1 MDKWNVVISFAGIVV
16 SFFAVV
22 ISFAGIVVSFF
33 AARYFGDVAG
43 HEAAIK
49 HEEKRAAERR
59 KKILVAL
66 HAQLGSLPRIN
77 THNQTATEE
86 SGPPKHLLP
95 IPYPIV
101 PFETAIFSW
110 DGISVSDKT
119 IQATTDYLL
128 KARELNVLIE
138 ALQNEHLSTM
148 DHGPQPSNNAPTQQF
163 LYDQA
168 KTEMP
173 SRIESLRICIEGEQR
188 REG

>member
-1 MDKWNVVISFAGIVV
+1 MMDTCNVIISIASIVV
-16 SFFAVV
+16 SIFVALF
-22 ISFAGIVVSFF
+22 
-33 AARYFGDVAG
+33 FGDVAG
-43 HEAAIK
+43 TKAAIK
-49 HEEKRAAERR
+49 HEEKKAAARR

-66 HAQLGSLPRIN
+66 HRQVESLPRIN
-77 THNQTATEE
+77 TYNQTATEK

-110 DGISVSDKT
+110 DGVSVSEET
-119 IQATTDYLL
+119 IQATTDYWL

-138 ALQNEHLSTM
+138 ALQSEHLSSM
-148 DHGPQPSNNAPTQQF
+148 DHCPQPSNKAPTQQF